1 MNPAPTDT
9 LTLLRHCRKLF
20 IRRLEVLARIGVHE
34 FEKVGP
40 QRLWI
45 DVDLYVPYD
54 TTTPSRDHLE
64 EVVDYDFIRAVVEKR
79 IAKGHI
85 GLQETLC
92 DELARE
98 LLKHPGVRAVRL
110 STCKPDV
117 YPDSEAV
124 GVEVFY
130 TQPETTGTEE

>member
-1 MNPAPTDT
+1 MNPAPVDT
-9 LTLLRHCRKLF
+9 LPLLHHCRKLF
-20 IRRLEVLARIGVHE
+20 IRRLEVLASIGIHA
-34 FEKVGP
+34 FEKAAP

-45 DVDLYVPYD
+45 DVDLYVPYEI
-54 TTTPSRDHLE
+54 TTPHRDVLD
-64 EVVDYDFIRAVVEKR
+64 EVVDYDYIRTVVAKR

-92 DELARE
+92 DELAQE
-98 LLKHPGVRAVRL
+98 LLAHPGVHAVRL

-130 TQPETTGTEE
+130 VKPKNTRTPA